1 MYATVLRLMALCY
14 RLFVKSTAKRAAH
27 ALFKN
32 DVSDLLMEVDK
43 LEEQVDHETQI
54 CEYSRSQ
61 EADAETQRLLG
72 ILREPILRTDH
83 NVLSLLERVE
93 KRERLEILD
102 WMSKVLYG
110 ANHETV
116 AGQRTTDTCEWLLN
130 HRRFR
135 EWHESSASIV
145 LWLAGNRELKGCR
158 FLLSTV
164 SDSLLKT
171 AGTGKTFLTSKVI
184 DEILDPLKSK
194 PNQEGFAFFY
204 CNRNEAERR
213 QPVSVLRAFVRQL
226 STIASDEQSIQLSIK
241 RYAID
246 TQLKASEPTIDDCK
260 KLLLDF
266 INIYPRTTLVL
277 DALDECELR
286 NRLQIIEVF
295 DYLLAESSQPLKIF
309 ISSRPD
315 QDIKKRLKDRAS
327 IEIGAQDNCN
337 DITKFVKSRICQHSG
352 WHTMDAKLQTKII
365 TTIQDKSQGM

>member
-1 MYATVLRLMALCY
+1 MELLIIATERLSYLIHRGAIYERLFQPETIPADMIGNLHNAMVKMYATVLRLMALCY

-145 LWLAGNRELKGCR
+145 LWLAGNRELK
-158 FLLSTV
+158 V
-164 SDSLLKT
+164 
-171 AGTGKTFLTSKVI
+171 AG
-184 DEILDPLKSK
+184 
-194 PNQEGFAFFY
+194 FY
-204 CNRNEAERR
+204 
-213 QPVSVLRAFVRQL
+213 
-226 STIASDEQSIQLSIK
+226 
-241 RYAID
+241 
-246 TQLKASEPTIDDCK
+246 
-260 KLLLDF
+260 
-266 INIYPRTTLVL
+266 
-277 DALDECELR
+277 
-286 NRLQIIEVF
+286 
-295 DYLLAESSQPLKIF
+295 
-309 ISSRPD
+309 
-315 QDIKKRLKDRAS
+315 
-327 IEIGAQDNCN
+327 
-337 DITKFVKSRICQHSG
+337 
-352 WHTMDAKLQTKII
+352 
-365 TTIQDKSQGM
+365 